1 MKNSLNEL
9 LKSVRLGSI
18 PDSGEFEPVCYSY
31 KNEDKKLNVSD
42 IVLSVAPSV
51 LIEEYP
57 KEREIQIKVF
67 SEDKAHSYSVTLFR
81 GERKA
86 IAEKL
91 QGTELQNQITD
102 FVKESSLK
110 FDEY

>member
-9 LKSVRLGSI
+9 LKSVKFGGI
-18 PDSGEFEPVCYSY
+18 PDSGEFEPICSTY

-42 IVLSVAPSV
+42 ITLSIAPSV
-51 LIEEYP
+51 LVEEYP

-67 SEDKAHSYSVTLFR
+67 SEDKMHSRSVTLFR

-86 IAEKL
+86 ITEKL
-91 QGTELQNQITD
+91 QSIELQNQITD
-102 FVKESSLK
+102 FAEESSVK